1 MSEKK
6 LKISVKKYTGDTAVV
21 STRLPVDLVKKVD
34 EICEETGRNR
44 NEVVQMCIEFEL
56 ENIEIER

>member
-44 NEVVQMCIEFEL
+44 NEVVQMCIEFAV